1 MIKLL
6 KYLATN
12 LRKED
17 LYNLAMFLSDNPD
30 VIDQETL
37 LHIIND
43 VNDFETHVLPQ
54 ELSERLNKIQEH
66 FEEMDKLVELMTAAR
81 DKLEVLNEEYP
92 DVTNLSE

>member
-12 LRKED
+12 LEKED

-43 VNDFETHVLPQ
+43 VNGFEITSLP
-54 ELSERLNKIQEH
+54 EEINEKLDEIKKH
-66 FEEMDKLVELMTAAR
+66 FDEMDAHRELHKLLK
-81 DKLEVLNEEYP
+81 DKNIGLN
-92 DVTNLSE
+92 

>member
-12 LRKED
+12 LQKED

-43 VNDFETHVLPQ
+43 VNDFEMESLPQ
-54 ELSERLNKIQEH
+54 ELNEKLDKIQEH
-66 FEEMDKLVELMTAAR
+66 FEEMDKYEELY
-81 DKLEVLNEEYP
+81 KLLKDNNISLN
-92 DVTNLSE
+92 

>member
-43 VNDFETHVLPQ
+43 VNDFEMQSLPQ
-54 ELSERLNKIQEH
+54 ELNEKLDKIQEH
-66 FEEMDKLVELMTAAR
+66 FKEMDKHEELHKILK
-81 DKLEVLNEEYP
+81 DNNIGLN
-92 DVTNLSE
+92 

>member
-6 KYLATN
+6 KYLADT
-12 LRKED
+12 LEKED

-43 VNDFETHVLPQ
+43 VNDFEMESLPE
-54 ELSERLNKIQEH
+54 ELNEKLDQIQEH
-66 FEEMDKLVELMTAAR
+66 FREMDQHEELHR
-81 DKLEVLNEEYP
+81 ILKDNNIGLN
-92 DVTNLSE
+92 

>member
-12 LRKED
+12 LGKED

-37 LHIIND
+37 LHIVKEVND
-43 VNDFETHVLPQ
+43 VENSGIILDKSQFEQ
-54 ELSERLNKIQEH
+54 IKNH
-66 FEEMDKLVELMTAAR
+66 FDEMDKHQELHNLLK
-81 DKLEVLNEEYP
+81 DNDISLN
-92 DVTNLSE
+92 